1 MRPTSGG
8 RRTRRGRGMTLRS
21 TGQPSGRIG
30 SGVSESV
37 RLRFGPPLGA
47 LRPSGGR
54 TGITGRTTPVTIRGA
69 LGPTRTRTRR
79 SCATGPA

>member
-21 TGQPSGRIG
+21 TGRPTGTIG
-30 SGVSESV
+30 SGVSEST
-37 RLRFGPPLGA
+37 RLRFGPPVGA

-54 TGITGRTTPVTIRGA
+54 TETSGR
-69 LGPTRTRTRR
+69 
-79 SCATGPA
+79 ATL